1 MQRSFRTSAQCLLL
15 AGLAACGGGTGVAPE
30 TGADNLSMA
39 RAADEGPAFEPGPD
53 PVSGDDLTAAPLSF
67 AASPARPVTQPQA
80 QGRASR
86 LGTAQALPGVA
97 AIQPQAPLLSAELK
111 AALEKLQ
118 GGSALGSAAARAAPQ
133 GLPTWVYKPAV
144 AGTTANVPRDANSSN
159 AWRLLGADPAKST
172 AVTEITIPII
182 PVRILDPQ
190 GVVLLDATGP
200 AKGLRTRVP
209 LIDQIKQ
216 SPIFQ
221 AYPFKVN
228 GTDWG
233 TGQLLDVYA
242 RANAGVPMTSTRYG
256 LRVKYKLLPTL
267 DITPDGPV
275 GPPDPNAVAALGP
288 HPTLQDTYY
297 LLRNAHQ
304 LPVLVYLDRYGHLF
318 SPNELP
324 VFLLPQVVPDSG
336 LTSPLRAADDPLS
349 PDVLHGE
356 FAYIRPGGEK
366 QLFSIVTAFDME
378 GQNAGQAIDGIAR
391 SLLQWF
397 LRPDVPTIYGIGGD
411 DGLAHGC
418 KMLDWNFG
426 EATAVFTAYRDPTLY
441 PAKTFKVRGG
451 PAGGTYTLPDAALLS
466 WFDPPARPAPS
477 AGPRQSL
484 TGALT
489 APCSLLQ

>member
-1 MQRSFRTSAQCLLL
+1 M
-15 AGLAACGGGTGVAPE
+15 
-30 TGADNLSMA
+30 
-39 RAADEGPAFEPGPD
+39 
-53 PVSGDDLTAAPLSF
+53 
-67 AASPARPVTQPQA
+67 
-80 QGRASR
+80 
-86 LGTAQALPGVA
+86 
-97 AIQPQAPLLSAELK
+97 LSAELK

-118 GGSALGSAAARAAPQ
+118 GGSALGSAAASAAPQ

-144 AGTTANVPRDANSSN
+144 AGTRANVPSDANSSN
-159 AWRLLGADPAKST
+159 GWRLLGADPATST

-209 LIDQIKQ
+209 LIEQLKQ

-228 GTDWG
+228 GADWG

-242 RANAGVPMTSTRYG
+242 RANAGVPMTSTKYG

-267 DITPDGPV
+267 DFAPDGPL
-275 GPPDPNAVAALGP
+275 GPPDPDAVPYLGL
-288 HPTLQDTYY
+288 HPTMQDTYY
-297 LLRNAHQ
+297 LLNYAHL
-304 LPVLVYLDRYGHLF
+304 LPILAYLDRYSHLF

-324 VFLLPQVVPDSG
+324 VILLPQVMPDPGIRFPISA
-336 LTSPLRAADDPLS
+336 AADPLN
-349 PDVLHGE
+349 PDMLHTEG
-356 FAYIRPGGEK
+356 AYIRSGGAR
-366 QLFSIVTAFDME
+366 QRFSIVTAFDMD
-378 GQNAGQAIDGIAR
+378 GPNASLAVDGIAR

-397 LRPDVPTIYGIGGD
+397 MRPDVPTLGYGSGD
-411 DGLAHGC
+411 DALAHGC
-418 KMLDWNFG
+418 KMFDWGFG
-426 EATAVFTAYRDPTLY
+426 EFTGVFTAYRDPTLY
-441 PAKTFKVRGG
+441 PAQTFKLRGG

-466 WFDPPARPAPS
+466 WFDPPASPAPS
-477 AGPRQSL
+477 NGRRHTL